1 MRATRAR
8 RTPSSIC
15 PRSAQSAVVTSS
27 TPRARSRTTAGTLSV
42 RRRADS
48 ASGISCRV
56 ARWTSKDSAG
66 RRSRRSWRSASCA
79 IPRTSSTS
87 PSRSCS
93 RSNASPKRARRT
105 FTSASRPRRCGR
117 RGRCLHW
124 EDRRVHG
131 DARAAFARRRRGS
144 RAVARRKDHR
154 IGQREDRSSR
164 RRSRCGI
171 KARKGQQNRCQ
182 GRRREDLRRYAALAL
197 AKGKGPYVPSAD
209 ASPAAGERDRSPAG
223 SPGDPAPARAAV
235 ARADGAHARVP
246 FRPRAENA
254 LPARPDDDGRDLQLA
269 RPPRNGK
276 TSIAEVL
283 ATLMK
288 GDVVLPYAVEVDQ
301 QVVKVYDQ
309 VYHRVALDP
318 VVAERLRFDH
328 RWVVSKRPIVMTGGE
343 LTLETLDL
351 IYDETS
357 KFYEAPFQMKANGGI
372 FMVDDFGRQRVSPKD
387 LLNRWIVPLEK
398 RVDYLTLHTGK
409 KIEIPFDMLIIFS
422 TNLDPAD
429 LVDEAFLR
437 RIRYK
442 IGIEA
447 PSVEQYDEIF
457 KRICER
463 KQIDYRAEAMSQ
475 ILAHYRRKNLGL
487 RSCHPRDILEQLT
500 DTARFLGRPAQLTPD
515 LIDMACESY
524 FVSLDPSGSPQGA

>member
-1 MRATRAR
+1 MYQTPTVTRPAPVAQGPTAPEIPLPPEPQSIDQTGLTLGFLSDLALKTLYLR
-8 RTPSSIC
+8 GQMTLAEIASSLGLPIANIAD
-15 PRSAQSAVVTSS
+15 RIMDFLKSERLVEIRGGTGLSSANYQFVIVDRGSEKAQEAL
-27 TPRARSRTTAGTLSV
+27 ARSQYVGKAPVPLSMYVQAVQRQSIANLHVTQDDLV
-42 RRRADS
+42 RAF
-48 ASGISCRV
+48 AHMV
-56 ARWTSKDSAG
+56 
-66 RRSRRSWRSASCA
+66 
-79 IPRTSSTS
+79 IPRETLAQLG
-87 PSRSCS
+87 P
-93 RSNASPKRARRT
+93 
-105 FTSASRPRRCGR
+105 
-117 RGRCLHW
+117 
-124 EDRRVHG
+124 
-131 DARAAFARRRRGS
+131 
-144 RAVARRKDHR
+144 AVN
-154 IGQREDRSSR
+154 S
-164 RRSRCGI
+164 
-171 KARKGQQNRCQ
+171 
-182 GRRREDLRRYAALAL
+182 
-197 AKGKGPYVPSAD
+197 GKSIFLFGP
-209 ASPAAGERDRSPAG
+209 
-223 SPGDPAPARAAV
+223 PG
-235 ARADGAHARVP
+235 
-246 FRPRAENA
+246 
-254 LPARPDDDGRDLQLA
+254 
-269 RPPRNGK
+269 NGK

-372 FMVDDFGRQRVSPKD
+372 FMVDDFGRQRVTPKD

-447 PSVEQYDEIF
+447 PSVAQYEEIF
-457 KRICER
+457 KRMCER
-463 KQIDYRAEAMSQ
+463 KQIEYRAEAMSQ

>member
-1 MRATRAR
+1 MYQAPTQIRPPATPTAQPAAPEIPLPPEPQTLEQTGLTLGFLSDLALKTLYLRGQMTMAEI
-8 RTPSSIC
+8 SSSLGLPMQNITE
-15 PRSAQSAVVTSS
+15 RVMDFLKTERLVEIRGGAGLSSANYQFVIIDRGSEKAQEAL
-27 TPRARSRTTAGTLSV
+27 ARSQYVGKAPVPLQMYIQAVQRQSIANLHVTQDDLV
-42 RRRADS
+42 RAF
-48 ASGISCRV
+48 AHMV
-56 ARWTSKDSAG
+56 
-66 RRSRRSWRSASCA
+66 
-79 IPRTSSTS
+79 IPRETLAQLG
-87 PSRSCS
+87 P
-93 RSNASPKRARRT
+93 
-105 FTSASRPRRCGR
+105 
-117 RGRCLHW
+117 
-124 EDRRVHG
+124 
-131 DARAAFARRRRGS
+131 
-144 RAVARRKDHR
+144 AVN
-154 IGQREDRSSR
+154 S
-164 RRSRCGI
+164 
-171 KARKGQQNRCQ
+171 
-182 GRRREDLRRYAALAL
+182 
-197 AKGKGPYVPSAD
+197 GKSIFLFGP
-209 ASPAAGERDRSPAG
+209 
-223 SPGDPAPARAAV
+223 PG
-235 ARADGAHARVP
+235 
-246 FRPRAENA
+246 
-254 LPARPDDDGRDLQLA
+254 
-269 RPPRNGK
+269 NGK

-429 LVDEAFLR
+429 LDDEAFKR
-437 RIRYK
+437 MCARK
-442 IGIEA
+442 GIE
-447 PSVEQYDEIF
+447 Y
-457 KRICER
+457 KT
-463 KQIDYRAEAMSQ
+463 EAMSQ
-475 ILAHYRRKNLGL
+475 ILAHYRKKNLGL
-487 RSCHPRDILEQLT
+487 RSCHPRDIVEQLI

-515 LIDMACESY
+515 LIEMACDSY
-524 FVSLDPSGSPQGA
+524 FVSLDPSGNPPGA